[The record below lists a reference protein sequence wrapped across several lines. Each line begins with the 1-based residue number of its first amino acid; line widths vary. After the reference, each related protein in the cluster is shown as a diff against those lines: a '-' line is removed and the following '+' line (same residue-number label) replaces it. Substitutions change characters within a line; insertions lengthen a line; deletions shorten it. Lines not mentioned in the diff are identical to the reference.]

1 MATVVAIRVGDT
13 SPDWFGPLFLAVGL
27 GSGLTTGAAVLFNTR
42 RERLGP
48 RALAAALTRVWREP
62 TAAWAL
68 FLFGCLLTLPL
79 FALQTTVLLQDSD
92 SARLL
97 ASVLYVQHHGPEYL
111 VETQETLLPHLIL
124 SPAVVLG
131 GIPATKLV
139 SILSLQALAGVVA
152 FLAWRLNRS
161 VFAALVAVV
170 ALTTLTAVLER
181 AFLLPMYPLM
191 LALGFLGV
199 YLARRATVADTPRG
213 RWGYAGAAGLCL
225 VGSIEAHQVGQLF
238 LVLTAF
244 LVLTVR
250 PREALRGLSRVSLA
264 FAVFYLPRAVINL
277 MEGGLSHFFSN
288 RVDFWVTKGYL
299 VPIQRDFWDLARTD
313 YPEWFSRAPEG
324 LLNLVGWGGL
334 LTFALGAAALAVW
347 RGPIRW
353 FAVGWVLFFAAV
365 VIYLRLPFYPRYF
378 SILTVGACLAASAT
392 LTHLLR
398 SPSGR
403 SRRLAVLGAVLLA
416 GFSAVAYYAMLR
428 EAHKLQGQVLGG
440 PYDRLAALIPPD
452 QGVIGTRSNYL
463 NFTSTDVRAYGEQFL
478 SEKEYVTFLT
488 WPSDEAVLNVMRRH
502 DARWVVVPKR
512 PTRWV
517 NEYHNVWLQPAYGKV
532 ARYPAMVATSPD
544 FCQVKRV
551 GRVRLYRLNVGRP
564 PLKDCPATAG

>member
-1 MATVVAIRVGDT
+1 V
-13 SPDWFGPLFLAVGL
+13 L
-27 GSGLTTGAAVLFNTR
+27 VLF
-42 RERLGP
+42 G
-48 RALAAALTRVWREP
+48 W
-62 TAAWAL
+62 
-68 FLFGCLLTLPL
+68 LLTLPL
-79 FALQTTVLLQDSD
+79 FALHTTVVLGDSD

-97 ASVLYVQHHGPEYL
+97 ASILYVQRNGPGYL
-111 VETQETLLPHLIL
+111 VETQETLLPHLL
-124 SPAVVLG
+124 MGPLVALG
-131 GIPATKLV
+131 GIPAAKLV
-139 SILSLQALAGVVA
+139 SIVSLQALAGVVA

-161 VFAALVAVV
+161 VFAALVAVL
-170 ALTTLTAVLER
+170 ALTTLTAILER

-199 YLARRATVADTPRG
+199 YLARRATVADTPRR
-213 RWGYAGAAGLCL
+213 RWGYAAVAGLCL
-225 VGSIEAHQVGQLF
+225 FGSIEAHQVGQLF

-250 PREALRGLSRVSLA
+250 PGQALRGLSRVSLA

-299 VPIQRDFWDLARTD
+299 VRIQRDFWDLARSD

-324 LLNLVGWGGL
+324 LLTMVGWGGL
-334 LTFALGAAALAVW
+334 LTVALGTAGLAVW
-347 RGPIRW
+347 RGRIRR
-353 FAVGWVLFFAAV
+353 FAVAWVLFFAAV

-378 SILTVGACLAASAT
+378 SILTVGACLAASTT
-392 LTHLLR
+392 LVHLLR

-428 EAHKLQGQVLGG
+428 EAHKLQGHVLGG
-440 PYDRLAALIPPD
+440 PYKRLAALIPPD

-478 SEKEYVTFLT
+478 TEKEYVTFLT
-488 WPSDEAVLNVMRRH
+488 WPSDEAVVSVMHRHGIRWIFVTRR
-502 DARWVVVPKR
+502 PKY
-512 PTRWV
+512 WIHA
-517 NEYHNVWLQPAYGKV
+517 YHNTWLLPAYGKV
-532 ARYPAMVATSPD
+532 ARYDLMVARSPE
-544 FCQVKRV
+544 FCQYKKI
-551 GRVRLYRLNVGRP
+551 GGVRLYRLKIEVRP
-564 PLKDCPATAG
+564 LNDCRLTTR